1 MDTNLQH
8 DQIILADVLSS
19 LTIRVN
25 CVDQAVHPKEKKV
38 RLLTNDFDVWQ
49 IVRGRQHVSVG
60 ESFYLLKPGDIFMI
74 PPMSTFELDI
84 LEDSYYIYCHFDM
97 MFRHVD
103 SNFTDMF
110 TCAVLS
116 CENPELAAAYSER
129 DKPCMMLNIKSALYK
144 IIYQYF
150 IENINAWTP
159 SVKIH
164 YDKNVRLL
172 AEYIDRHISEPLTNR
187 LLADLCG
194 YSEKY
199 FISWFR
205 TQFGGTPYAY
215 IKRKRMEIA
224 HMLLSKYKYPVSLV
238 AKQVGYSDPYTFS
251 KAFRSF
257 YGSSPSVLL

>member
-116 CENPELAAAYSER
+116 CENPELAAAYS
-129 DKPCMMLNIKSALYK
+129 CLLYTSD
-144 IIYQYF
+144 
-150 IENINAWTP
+150 A
-159 SVKIH
+159 
-164 YDKNVRLL
+164 
-172 AEYIDRHISEPLTNR
+172 
-187 LLADLCG
+187 ADEL
-194 YSEKY
+194 
-199 FISWFR
+199 
-205 TQFGGTPYAY
+205 
-215 IKRKRMEIA
+215 
-224 HMLLSKYKYPVSLV
+224 
-238 AKQVGYSDPYTFS
+238 
-251 KAFRSF
+251 
-257 YGSSPSVLL
+257 

>member
-1 MDTNLQH
+1 
-8 DQIILADVLSS
+8 
-19 LTIRVN
+19 
-25 CVDQAVHPKEKKV
+25 
-38 RLLTNDFDVWQ
+38 
-49 IVRGRQHVSVG
+49 
-60 ESFYLLKPGDIFMI
+60 
-74 PPMSTFELDI
+74 
-84 LEDSYYIYCHFDM
+84 
-97 MFRHVD
+97 
-103 SNFTDMF
+103 
-110 TCAVLS
+110 
-116 CENPELAAAYSER
+116 
-129 DKPCMMLNIKSALYK
+129 MMLNIKSALYK

-205 TQFGGTPYAY
+205 KQFGGTPYAY

>member
-1 MDTNLQH
+1 ML
-8 DQIILADVLSS
+8 
-19 LTIRVN
+19 
-25 CVDQAVHPKEKKV
+25 
-38 RLLTNDFDVWQ
+38 
-49 IVRGRQHVSVG
+49 GRRAS
-60 ESFYLLKPGDIFMI
+60 
-74 PPMSTFELDI
+74 
-84 LEDSYYIYCHFDM
+84 
-97 MFRHVD
+97 
-103 SNFTDMF
+103 
-110 TCAVLS
+110 
-116 CENPELAAAYSER
+116 
-129 DKPCMMLNIKSALYK
+129 
-144 IIYQYF
+144 
-150 IENINAWTP
+150 
-159 SVKIH
+159 KIH

-205 TQFGGTPYAY
+205 KQFGGTPYAY